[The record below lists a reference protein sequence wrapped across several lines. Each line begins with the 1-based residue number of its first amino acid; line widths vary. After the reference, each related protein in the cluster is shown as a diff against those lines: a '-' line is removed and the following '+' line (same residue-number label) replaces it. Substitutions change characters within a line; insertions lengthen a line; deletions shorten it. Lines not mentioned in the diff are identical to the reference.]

1 MRQNLI
7 KLHAASATIALLLIS
22 TFFLSSLVS
31 EIIGDKALIITVKT
45 YIFYAIWILLP
56 TMAIA
61 GITGNK
67 LAPNAKSG
75 VIGMKKKRMPFIA
88 ANGVLIL
95 IPAAIFLKNTAVSG
109 TLDTTFYTV
118 QIIELF
124 AGFINISLMTLNLKD
139 GLSLSKN
146 RKAKLK
152 K

>member
-95 IPAAIFLKNTAVSG
+95 IPAAIFLKSTAVSG

-118 QIIELF
+118 QIIELL
-124 AGFINISLMTLNLKD
+124 AGFINISLMTLNLRD
-139 GLSLSKN
+139 GLSIAKN